1 MTTLLHYLPLLG
13 VLVVVAGFAL
23 RFNPVPV
30 VVVAGIVS
38 GLAAGK
44 SLGDILALLGTS
56 FVSERA
62 LLLFV
67 LTLPAIGVLERAGL
81 REHVGNWITTLKG
94 LTLSRLLIAYL
105 AIRQILAMVGLTD
118 VAGQAQTV
126 RPLLAPMAEGA
137 AEKRGTALDQN
148 ERNNV
153 RAFSAATDN
162 IGRFFGEDVF
172 IALGAVLL
180 IQGFYAQH
188 GIELQPLQIAL
199 WALPTAI
206 AAFIIHAIR
215 TLLFARRIG
224 TNAQTVAI
232 TSSRP
237 GKRHSGHGLAGN
249 QSQGGQ
255 EHPAPGMEKTNA
267 PDSRLRGNDEA

>member
-1 MTTLLHYLPLLG
+1 MHWLPLLG
-13 VLVVVAGFAL
+13 VVVVVIGFAL

-30 VVVAGIVS
+30 VVAAGVVS
-38 GLAAGK
+38 GFAAGM
-44 SLGDILALLGTS
+44 SLAEILTLIGTS

-81 REHVGNWITTLKG
+81 REHARNWIATLES
-94 LTLSRLLIAYL
+94 LTLPRLLIAYL
-105 AIRQILAMVGLTD
+105 GLRQILSMLGLTN

-137 AEKRGTALDQN
+137 AEKRGEPLDQQ
-148 ERNNV
+148 ERNDV

-162 IGRFFGEDVF
+162 IGLFFGEDVF

-180 IQGFYAQH
+180 IQGFYSQH
-188 GIELQPLQIAL
+188 GIELEPLHIAL

-206 AAFIIHAIR
+206 AAFIIHGIR
-215 TLLFARRIG
+215 IVLFSRRLLARSDKSIAVEDH
-224 TNAQTVAI
+224 N
-232 TSSRP
+232 
-237 GKRHSGHGLAGN
+237 
-249 QSQGGQ
+249 
-255 EHPAPGMEKTNA
+255 
-267 PDSRLRGNDEA
+267 

>member
-1 MTTLLHYLPLLG
+1 MHWLPLLG

-30 VVVAGIVS
+30 VIVAGVVS

-44 SLGDILALLGTS
+44 SVGEILALLGTS
-56 FVSERA
+56 FVSERTLMFYA
-62 LLLFV
+62 F
-67 LTLPAIGVLERAGL
+67 TLPAIGVLERAGL
-81 REHVGNWITTLKG
+81 REHARNWIASLRT
-94 LTLSRLLIAYL
+94 LTLPRLLIAYL
-105 AIRQILAMVGLTD
+105 GMRQILCMLGLYD
-118 VAGQAQTV
+118 IAGHAQTV

-137 AEKRGTALDQN
+137 AEKRGTPLDPN
-148 ERNNV
+148 ERNDV
-153 RAFSAATDN
+153 RAFCAATDN

-206 AAFIIHAIR
+206 AAFLIHGAR
-215 TLLFARRIG
+215 TVLFARRIKSI
-224 TNAQTVAI
+224 AVPKHHA
-232 TSSRP
+232 
-237 GKRHSGHGLAGN
+237 
-249 QSQGGQ
+249 
-255 EHPAPGMEKTNA
+255 E
-267 PDSRLRGNDEA
+267 D

>member
-1 MTTLLHYLPLLG
+1 MTVLLHYLPLLG

-44 SLGDILALLGTS
+44 SMGDILALLGTS

-81 REHVGNWITTLKG
+81 REHARNWIARLRG
-94 LTLSRLLIAYL
+94 LTLSRLLITYL
-105 AIRQILAMVGLTD
+105 AQRQILCMLGLTD
-118 VAGQAQTV
+118 IEGHAQSV
-126 RPLLAPMAEGA
+126 RPLLAPMAEAA
-137 AEKRGTALDQN
+137 AEKRGRPLGPE
-148 ERNNV
+148 ERNDV

-162 IGRFFGEDVF
+162 VGRFFGEDVF

-180 IQGFYAQH
+180 IQGFYSQH
-188 GIELQPLQIAL
+188 GIRLEPLHIAL

-206 AAFIIHAIR
+206 AAFVIHAIR
-215 TLLFARRIG
+215 TVLFARRI
-224 TNAQTVAI
+224 AQPRVASARDKQI
-232 TSSRP
+232 
-237 GKRHSGHGLAGN
+237 A
-249 QSQGGQ
+249 
-255 EHPAPGMEKTNA
+255 
-267 PDSRLRGNDEA
+267 D

>member
-1 MTTLLHYLPLLG
+1 MHWLPLLG
-13 VLVVVAGFAL
+13 VAVVVIGFAL

-30 VVVAGIVS
+30 VVAAGVVS

-44 SLGDILALLGTS
+44 SVADILTLLGTS

-81 REHVGNWITTLKG
+81 REHARNWISRLHGFTLA
-94 LTLSRLLIAYL
+94 RLLISYL
-105 AIRQILAMVGLTD
+105 AIRQALCMMGLTD
-118 VAGQAQTV
+118 IEGHAQTV
-126 RPLLAPMAEGA
+126 RPLLAPMAEAA
-137 AEKRGTALDQN
+137 AEKRGAPLAQE
-148 ERNNV
+148 ERNDV
-153 RAFSAATDN
+153 RAFCAATDN

-188 GIELQPLQIAL
+188 GIELEPLQIAL

-206 AAFIIHAIR
+206 CAFLIHGAR
-215 TLLFARRIG
+215 SVLFARRI
-224 TNAQTVAI
+224 NTVATPVEAASELI
-232 TSSRP
+232 QRQKIPDTDQ
-237 GKRHSGHGLAGN
+237 HG
-249 QSQGGQ
+249 
-255 EHPAPGMEKTNA
+255 
-267 PDSRLRGNDEA
+267 

>member
-1 MTTLLHYLPLLG
+1 MMHWLPLVG
-13 VLVVVAGFAL
+13 VAVVVIGFAL
-23 RFNPVPV
+23 RLNPVPV
-30 VVVAGIVS
+30 VVAPSFAS

-44 SLGDILALLGTS
+44 SVPEILALLGNS

-81 REHVGNWITTLKG
+81 REHVSNWITTLRG

-105 AIRQILAMVGLTD
+105 AARQILAMLGLID

-126 RPLLAPMAEGA
+126 RPLLAPMAEA
-137 AEKRGTALDQN
+137 AAAQQRGGPLDAE
-148 ERNNV
+148 ERNDV

-162 IGRFFGEDVF
+162 VGRFFGEDVF

-180 IQGFYAQH
+180 IQGFYSQH
-188 GIELQPLQIAL
+188 GIELEPLHIAL

-206 AAFIIHAIR
+206 AAFVIHAIR
-215 TLLFARRIG
+215 TVLFAKRLERGRG
-224 TNAQTVAI
+224 T
-232 TSSRP
+232 
-237 GKRHSGHGLAGN
+237 
-249 QSQGGQ
+249 
-255 EHPAPGMEKTNA
+255 PAT
-267 PDSRLRGNDEA
+267 DSTQAAD